1 MPESTIDP
9 DAFHDGEAAAREL
22 TEALAL
28 AGFKLPSLRGDY
40 PVGRSAHVQL
50 GGASGEMVRR
60 LAAWIRERATGSASV
75 PE

>member
-1 MPESTIDP
+1 MPEFTIDP
-9 DAFHDGEAAAREL
+9 DAFHDGESAAREL

-40 PVGRSAHVQL
+40 PVGSSAHVQL
-50 GGASGEMVRR
+50 GGAPGQMVRE
-60 LAAWIRERATGSASV
+60 LAAWIRERATERASV